1 MPFSPVIPRAGRIAY
16 LSAASGSTAHNQP
29 HKHMRNISRLFL
41 LAGVLALLNSCAP
54 DGLTIQGK
62 IKGAE
67 NLEAFLDE
75 VIIGKAATIL
85 GKSEISSDGQF
96 KLKFPEGL
104 PQGVYNLRV
113 GASHINLVLGGTEN
127 KVQIDGE
134 VNALNNYD
142 FTLEGA
148 PDTEVFAQ
156 TMRRLL
162 QRQMTAEDIAQFVDT
177 VSNPLVAS
185 FIAYRSL
192 GTAGEYLPIQKKALE
207 RLSAAHP
214 DLGLTISYGEFLSV
228 LDKQYQELL
237 AQEPVHVGDDAP
249 EIKLSGPDGKT
260 YALSD
265 LKGKV
270 VLIDFWASW
279 CGPCR
284 MENPNVVAVYNKY
297 KDRGFDIFSVSLDG
311 VDNAIRQRATSP
323 QEVQKMM
330 ENTKKNWKAAIE
342 ADNLSW
348 KNHVSDL
355 RRWDSAPAA
364 QYGVRSIPRAFLV
377 NREGKIVSTSVRGA
391 ANIEAELLKHL

>member
-1 MPFSPVIPRAGRIAY
+1 MNLF
-16 LSAASGSTAHNQP
+16 
-29 HKHMRNISRLFL
+29 SRLFF
-41 LAGVLALLNSCAP
+41 LATVILFLNRCTS
-54 DGLTIQGK
+54 DGLTIQGQV
-62 IKGAE
+62 KGAE

-85 GKSEISSDGQF
+85 GKASISSDGKF
-96 KLKFPEGL
+96 KIKFPEGL
-104 PQGVYNLRV
+104 PEGVYNLRV
-113 GASHINLVLGGTEN
+113 GASRINLILNGTEK
-127 KVQIDGE
+127 KVVVDGE
-134 VNALNNYD
+134 INALNNYD
-142 FTLEGA
+142 MTLEGS
-148 PDTEVFAQ
+148 PDSEVFAQ
-156 TMRRLL
+156 TMRQLL
-162 QRQMTAEDIAQFVDT
+162 QRQMTAENIAQFVDT
-177 VSNPLVAS
+177 VRNPLIAS

-207 RLSAAHP
+207 RLSAVRP
-214 DLGLTISYGEFLSV
+214 DLSITISYGEFLAM

-249 EIKLSGPDGKT
+249 EIKLPGPDGKT
-260 YALSD
+260 YALSS

-297 KDRGFDIFSVSLDG
+297 KDKGFEIFSVSLDG
-311 VDNAIRQRATSP
+311 VDDAIRQRASSP
-323 QEVQKMM
+323 QDIQKMV
-330 ENTKKNWKAAIE
+330 ETTRQNWKAAIQ

-348 KNHVSDL
+348 THHVSDL
-355 RRWDSAPAA
+355 RRWNSGPAA

-391 ANIEAELLKHL
+391 ANIEEELLKHL